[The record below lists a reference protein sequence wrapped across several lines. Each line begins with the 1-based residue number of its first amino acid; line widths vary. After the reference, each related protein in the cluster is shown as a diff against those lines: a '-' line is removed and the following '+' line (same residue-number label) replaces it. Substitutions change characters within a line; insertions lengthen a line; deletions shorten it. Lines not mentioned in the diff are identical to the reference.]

1 MVEMSGLVGT
11 VFTCVYP
18 DSDDPN
24 SIWYRS
30 GGQSHS
36 RSAIVPEIEEWS
48 VLGSGPGLQV
58 LEVSWC
64 KASTSPL
71 YGLQLPPYE
80 AGPARFFPK
89 PARLFFESFS
99 LSPD

>member
-1 MVEMSGLVGT
+1 LDRPT
-11 VFTCVYP
+11 VP
-18 DSDDPN
+18 
-24 SIWYRS
+24 
-30 GGQSHS
+30 
-36 RSAIVPEIEEWS
+36 AIEEWS
-48 VLGSGPGLQV
+48 VLGSELGLRV

-89 PARLFFESFS
+89 PARLFYESFS